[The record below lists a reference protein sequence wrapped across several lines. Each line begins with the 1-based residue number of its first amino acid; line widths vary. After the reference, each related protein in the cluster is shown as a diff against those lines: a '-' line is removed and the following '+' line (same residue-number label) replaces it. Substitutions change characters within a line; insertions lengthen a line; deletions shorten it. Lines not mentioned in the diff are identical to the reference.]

1 MDFSYVDSFS
11 KKFKAFVIRHT
22 VIDLICSI
30 FLYFLACHNLPCRLT
45 ERSIY
50 IFITVLNV
58 ILKAKLFYFNEPTV
72 TLVCFYVKLPLLYA
86 ILLCF
91 FSSGNISK

>member
-22 VIDLICSI
+22 VIDLICPI
-30 FLYFLACHNLPCRLT
+30 FLYFLTCHSFPCRFT
-45 ERSIY
+45 ERSTY

-72 TLVCFYVKLPLLYA
+72 TLVSFYVKLPLCYTPFY
-86 ILLCF
+86 CGF
-91 FSSGNISK
+91 FQLW